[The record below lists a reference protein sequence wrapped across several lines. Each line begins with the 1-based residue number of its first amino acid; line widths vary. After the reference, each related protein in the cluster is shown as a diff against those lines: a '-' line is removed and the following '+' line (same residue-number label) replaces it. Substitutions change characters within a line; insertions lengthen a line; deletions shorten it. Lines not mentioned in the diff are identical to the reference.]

1 MNPMSRK
8 SLVTLLV
15 AALLLAS
22 GCANMPQRDPVEVY
36 VVGVEPLQGEG
47 LELRMLIKVRVQ
59 NPNDTPIEY
68 DGVAISMDVQ
78 GKTFAS
84 GVSDAA
90 GTVPRFGEAVINVP
104 VSVSAFRMARGAAN
118 IFNSNTDSIEYALKG
133 KLAGPLFKSVRFT
146 SKGNVSLPKD
156 VYGTGARD

>member
-1 MNPMSRK
+1 MHLK
-8 SLVTLLV
+8 LLIAPII
-15 AALLLAS
+15 AALLFVSA
-22 GCANMPQRDPVEVY
+22 CANLQQRDPVQVY

-68 DGVAISMDVQ
+68 NGVSVSMDVQ

-90 GTVPRFGEAVINVP
+90 GTVPRFGETVIDLP
-104 VSVSAFRMARGAAN
+104 VSVSAFRMARGAASV
-118 IFNSNTDSIEYALKG
+118 FSSNPDKIEYALKG
-133 KLAGPLFKSVRFT
+133 KLGGPGFTSVRFT
-146 SKGNVSLPKD
+146 SKGEVAMPKD
-156 VYGTGARD
+156 VYGTGERD